1 MLHLPVELFR
11 HVQLQAQPDHIL
23 RMLINI
29 NWRFSLQMR
38 DEALLS
44 IIINLKNSLNCME
57 CGKTAV
63 IDAACLSAC
72 WQQGCSAMWNT
83 SPCAQA
89 TAGIKGNSMHK
100 HHSFSFVH

>member
-11 HVQLQAQPDHIL
+11 RIQLQTQPDHIL

-44 IIINLKNSLNCME
+44 IFINSKNSWNCIE
-57 CGKTAV
+57 CG
-63 IDAACLSAC
+63 
-72 WQQGCSAMWNT
+72 
-83 SPCAQA
+83 
-89 TAGIKGNSMHK
+89 
-100 HHSFSFVH
+100 

>member
-11 HVQLQAQPDHIL
+11 HVQLQAQADHIL

-44 IIINLKNSLNCME
+44 IIINLKNSLNGME

-89 TAGIKGNSMHK
+89 TAGIKGNSLHK
-100 HHSFSFVH
+100 HHGFSFVH